1 LIKEVESTCCRLE
14 IKKLKDKDR
23 NEKMQLSKE
32 RKKELQ
38 EQYKLMKPE
47 MGIFAV
53 INKSSSKYYLQVTQ
67 NLKGM
72 INSTRFKLDGGMHP
86 NKELQK
92 DWLEIGSDGFEIRVL
107 EKIEYD
113 EDESKTD
120 YTEEL
125 ELLKMM
131 WVDKLTG
138 NGITLY

>member
-1 LIKEVESTCCRLE
+1 MRF
-14 IKKLKDKDR
+14 KDKDR
-23 NEKMQLSKE
+23 DEKMQLSKE

-92 DWLEIGSDGFEIRVL
+92 DWLEIGSDGFEIKIL

-113 EDESKTD
+113 EDETKTD
-120 YTEEL
+120 YSEEL

-131 WVDKLTG
+131 WVDKLTA

>member
-1 LIKEVESTCCRLE
+1 
-14 IKKLKDKDR
+14 
-23 NEKMQLSKE
+23 MQLSKE